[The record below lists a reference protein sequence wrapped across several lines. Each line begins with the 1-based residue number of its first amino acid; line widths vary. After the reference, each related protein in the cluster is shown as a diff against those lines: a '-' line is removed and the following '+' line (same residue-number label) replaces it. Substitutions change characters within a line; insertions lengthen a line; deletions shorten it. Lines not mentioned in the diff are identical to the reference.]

1 MIKLNYILLL
11 FLIILCFSCSN
22 DDAEK
27 SKAGPKYVGEHSL
40 FVDKIEA
47 SGFGAIM
54 VTGTFNISYDP
65 SILEVGFILTN
76 NQDNTETKKTLNL
89 EQLHAKE
96 TIIFGNLSDGN
107 YSVKAYLINGN
118 SNEIC
123 SQNKSISLIT
133 NLDSDYS
140 LSCLSDYINKNGNP
154 VLIVNNDDYV
164 LISLV
169 CKNPLVSEKVY
180 IKLSD
185 KIFEMNF
192 VESTGWTDGL
202 WHYYIDG
209 HVAEEMPEGEHEI
222 EIIFQDQVSFNTGIV
237 LDKLPG
243 KWEQLNSLYTGE
255 LKSGTKISFQS
266 EKYGFLVQ
274 NEIYYALLNEF
285 QVWRMNFSSL
295 QWRKMSSLKLPE
307 YTYISESYP
316 IQITNGDKAYVIFK
330 TVFDPYD
337 WSGDETYYLEIWEY
351 NMTTDTWS
359 QKMKIGGEFP
369 HDPIAFS
376 HKKKFYVV
384 GGRYYDAEKQID
396 ILSDKQWIYDIEN
409 NVVNESKNPTN
420 MIETYD
426 GSYYSSFESEKYS
439 YIISSSYSGWKYK
452 ILRFSEKNNLFEN
465 LESPYVMMSGMG
477 IGYTFNNKIYYV
489 GGRSDY
495 GSHFYCYT
503 FSEDSNKWQQIAD
516 FPFRISEGIVFKF
529 NSKAYVGLGD
539 GFYDTKISLFSLK

>member
-11 FLIILCFSCSN
+11 FLTVLCFSCSN

-27 SKAGPKYVGEHSL
+27 SKTGPKYVGEHSL

-89 EQLHAKE
+89 EQLRAKE

-107 YSVKAYLINGN
+107 YSVKAYLINGDN
-118 SNEIC
+118 NEIC

-140 LSCLSDYINKNGNP
+140 LSCLSDYVNKNGKP
-154 VLIVNNDDYV
+154 VLTVNNNDYMS
-164 LISLV
+164 ISLI

-192 VESTGWTDGL
+192 VENTGWTDGL
-202 WHYYIDG
+202 RHYYIDG
-209 HVAEEMPEGEHEI
+209 HVTEEIPEGEHEI

-237 LDKLPG
+237 LDKLLG

-255 LKSGTKISFQS
+255 LRSGTKISFQS

-274 NEIYYALLNEF
+274 HEF

-369 HDPIAFS
+369 HDPIVFS

-477 IGYTFNNKIYYV
+477 IGYTFDNKIYYV

-529 NSKAYVGLGD
+529 NSKAYVGLGN